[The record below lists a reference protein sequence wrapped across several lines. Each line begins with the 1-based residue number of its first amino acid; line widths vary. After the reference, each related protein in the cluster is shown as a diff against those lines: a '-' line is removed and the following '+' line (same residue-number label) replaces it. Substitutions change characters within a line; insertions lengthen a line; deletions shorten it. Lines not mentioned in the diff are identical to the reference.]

1 MKKILTFAL
10 FILFSSAMCLA
21 HDNQEFRA
29 TWVITWNLIDSDLS
43 TWRNEVLDRTIIE
56 NHARANMNAVLW
68 QVRQGGTAYYKSSYE
83 PWGYY
88 AGYRYPGYDPL
99 AYAIREAHKRGL
111 EVHAW
116 FNTFDAS
123 STHDGAPSHEH
134 PEWVCRDRDGHP
146 MTSHR
151 SLSPGLPEVRAYLVK
166 VAMEIVRKYDID
178 GLHLDYVRWNE
189 YTNGLQSQ
197 RFAKMF
203 PENRMLDG
211 MITEAQIEELN
222 SNQAGRYLYD
232 VEHPYSAGV
241 PSGFASWED
250 WWRWSVTEFVRTLH
264 DSIQAVK
271 PWVRLS
277 AAVLGKYNWSG
288 WQAYGTVYQD
298 AALWFNKGYVDQLTP
313 MHYHWTT
320 PQGFYGMLVGDCPH
334 CWEQYIREG
343 IQAGRLYSVGPGSYI
358 LAQNHVWNNHPA
370 IVKKVR
376 TIPWVD
382 GFQFFSYGSW
392 RDYNYWDDAR
402 REFFQ
407 NKTKVRPIPQF
418 AQTPPDPPNVT
429 LTKIDSLHYQIDV
442 SVPALPEGQSARF
455 VVYRSKDDS
464 LDVGKDEIVNIHFG
478 SENYSIQDSSSGYQ
492 DFNGRYR
499 YFATSLD
506 RFWNESAVSN
516 VVLSDSI
523 PSFAPVV
530 VFSSPSEGDT
540 IHVRDLV
547 VLKFSKTMDTTSVNQ
562 AIRFQPAVPIEAIK
576 WSADRKTVTIIP
588 NALSGFTF
596 GADYTLTLP
605 PEVTDVNG
613 RSIDGNGD
621 GIEGDAFVLHFHTYS
636 EDIYGPLVE
645 NSFPPKEPY
654 MNTFDVDAPVT
665 VVFNELINHRTVTDS
680 SVAIYHNNQ
689 TIEIDR
695 QVNDSDS
702 RSILSVKPKE
712 PFLPSSV
719 YTILVR
725 KTVTDTTGNPMD
737 DRYFVNFK
745 TFGFHY
751 YDTRLID
758 DFTNSGYWKQPSYSG
773 STVGIVVP
781 ECQFGYTR
789 SVYLPASASRPA
801 YRRSAFL
808 KYSWDTGQSQHL
820 LREFLSGGAP
830 RAVEFDTTVILQVY
844 LFGDGSGNK
853 FRFALDEGNASSWTG
868 HEVSKWVTID
878 WLGWRLVEWKLSDP
892 NSVGD
897 WLGNG
902 VLDGT
907 RYRIDS
913 FQLTYG
919 ENAAPRGILYF
930 DNLRI
935 TRRTNAPVLVEEQPA
950 RLPAAFALQ
959 QNYPNPFNPTTTI
972 VFSLPRKEHV
982 SLVVYNLMG
991 KVVKTL
997 VDQTLPA
1004 GRHTVAFDG
1013 TALSSGIYYY
1023 RLIHN
1028 GGSITRKMLLA
1039 K

>member
-1 MKKILTFAL
+1 MKKILLTAL
-10 FILFSSAMCLA
+10 FLSLLFGTSRARN
-21 HDNQEFRA
+21 NQEFRA
-29 TWVITWNLIDSDLS
+29 TWVITWNLIDTDLS
-43 TWRNEVLDRTIIE
+43 TWRNEALDRTIIE
-56 NHARANMNAVLW
+56 NHKRANMNAVLW
-68 QVRQGGTAYYKSSYE
+68 QVRQGGTAYYQSSYE

-99 AYAIREAHKRGL
+99 AYAIREAHKRGM

-123 STHDGAPSHEH
+123 STHSGAPSHEH
-134 PEWVCRDRDGHP
+134 PEWVCRDRDGNP

-211 MITEAQIEELN
+211 MITEAQIKELN

-241 PSGFASWED
+241 PAGFDTWED

-334 CWEQYIREG
+334 CWGQYIQEG
-343 IQAGRLYSVGPGSYI
+343 IKAGRLYSVGPGSYI
-358 LAQNHVWNNHPA
+358 LASNHVWNNHPA

-376 TIPWVD
+376 TVPWVD
-382 GFQFFSYGSW
+382 GFQFFSYGTW
-392 RDYNYWDDAR
+392 RDYNYWDEAR
-402 REFFQ
+402 KEFFQ

-418 AQTPPDPPNVT
+418 AQEPPAQPAVA

-442 SVPALPEGQSARF
+442 TVPSLPEGQSARF
-455 VVYRSKDDS
+455 AVYRSTDDS
-464 LDVGKDEIVNIHFG
+464 LDVAKDEIVEIHFG
-478 SENYSIQDSSSGYQ
+478 RENFSVQDSSSGYQ

-516 VVLSDSI
+516 AVLSDSI
-523 PSFAPVV
+523 PSFPPTVV
-530 VFSSPSEGDT
+530 STSPAEGDS
-540 IHVRDLV
+540 IHVRDLI
-547 VLKFSKTMDTTSVNQ
+547 VLTFSKTMDTTSVDQ
-562 AIRFQPAVPIEAIK
+562 HIQFEPPVGIDEIK
-576 WSADRKTVTIIP
+576 WSFDRKTVTIIP
-588 NALSGFTF
+588 NAVNGLAF
-596 GADYTLTLP
+596 GTDYTLTLP
-605 PEVTDVNG
+605 SLVTDING
-613 RSIDGNGD
+613 RAIDGNGD
-621 GIEGDAFVLHFHTYS
+621 GVAGDPFVLHFHTLA
-636 EDIYGPLVE
+636 EDIYGPLVVS
-645 NSFPPKEPY
+645 SFPTKEAY
-654 MNTFDVDAPVT
+654 MNAFDVDAPLT
-665 VVFNELINHRTVTDS
+665 VIFSELIDHSTVTDT
-680 SVAIYHNNQ
+680 SVAIYHNNAV
-689 TIEIDR
+689 IESKH
-695 QVNDSDS
+695 QVNDTNGKSV
-702 RSILSVKPKE
+702 LSVKPTE
-712 PFLPSSV
+712 PFAPASV
-719 YTILVR
+719 FTLLVN
-725 KTVTDTTGNPMD
+725 KTVSDTAGNPMD
-737 DRYFVNFK
+737 DRFFVNFK
-745 TFGFHY
+745 TFQYHY
-751 YDTRLID
+751 YDTKIID
-758 DFTNSGYWKQPSYSG
+758 DFTNSGYWKEPSYSG
-773 STVGIVVP
+773 STVGIVVRQ
-781 ECQFGYTR
+781 CQFGYTR
-789 SVYLPASASRPA
+789 SVYLPASATRPA

-808 KYSWDTGQSQHL
+808 KYAWDTGQSEHL
-820 LREFLSGGAP
+820 LREYLSGGPA
-830 RAVEFDTTVILQVY
+830 RAVEFDTTFILQVY

-853 FRFALDEGNASSWTG
+853 FRFALDEGNATAWTG
-868 HEVSKWVTID
+868 HEVSKWVTIN
-878 WLGWRLVEWKLSDP
+878 WIGWRLVEWRLSDP

-913 FQLTYG
+913 FQLTLG
-919 ENAAPRGILYF
+919 ENAAPKGLVYF

-935 TRRTNAPVLVEEQPA
+935 TRRTSAPVLVEEHPA
-950 RLPAAFALQ
+950 TAPFVFSLQ

-972 VFSLPRKEHV
+972 TFTLSRKEHV

-997 VDQTLPA
+997 VNQTLPA
-1004 GRHTVAFDG
+1004 GQHAVAFDG
-1013 TALSSGIYYY
+1013 SDFSSGVYYY
-1023 RLIHN
+1023 RLIHE
-1028 GGSITRKMLLA
+1028 GGSVTRKMLLT

>member
-1 MKKILTFAL
+1 MKKI
-10 FILFSSAMCLA
+10 FIWIVFFFMLAGSSIARN
-21 HDNQEFRA
+21 NQEFRA

-56 NHARANMNAVLW
+56 NHKKANMNAILW
-68 QVRQGGTAYYKSSYE
+68 QVRQGGTAYYQSSYE

-99 AYAIREAHKRGL
+99 AFAIKEAHKRGM

-151 SLSPGLPEVRAYLVK
+151 SLSPGLPEVRAYLIK

-189 YTNGLQSQ
+189 YTNGRQSQ

-203 PENRMLDG
+203 PENQMLDG
-211 MITEAQIEELN
+211 MITEEQIEELN

-241 PSGFASWED
+241 PAGFHTWED

-334 CWEQYIREG
+334 CWSQYIQEG

-358 LAQNHVWNNHPA
+358 LASNNAWNNHPA
-370 IVKKVR
+370 IVEKVR

-382 GFQFFSYGSW
+382 GFQFFSYGTW
-392 RDYNYWDDAR
+392 RDYRYWDEAR
-402 REFFQ
+402 KEFFQ

-418 AQTPPDPPNVT
+418 AKEPPPPPTVE
-429 LTKIDSLHYQIDV
+429 LTKIDSLHYKIDV
-442 SVPALPEGQSARF
+442 TVPALPEGQSARF
-455 VVYRSKDDS
+455 AVYRSADDS
-464 LDVGKDEIVNIHFG
+464 LDVAKDEIVDIHFG
-478 SENYSIQDSSSGYQ
+478 CENYTVLDSSSGYQ

-516 VVLSDSI
+516 AVLSDSI

-530 VFSSPSEGDT
+530 LSSSPAEGDS
-540 IHVRDLV
+540 IHVRDLI
-547 VLKFSKTMDTTSVNQ
+547 VLTFSKTMDTTSVNRYLQ
-562 AIRFQPAVPIEAIK
+562 LEPSVPIEEFK

-588 NALSGFTF
+588 NALHGLVF
-596 GADYTLTLP
+596 GTDYTLTLP
-605 PEVTDVNG
+605 PEVTDING
-613 RSIDGNGD
+613 KAIDGNGD
-621 GIEGDAFVLHFHTYS
+621 GVPGDPFVLHFHTYA
-636 EDIYGPLVE
+636 EDIYGPLIV
-645 NSFPPKEPY
+645 STFPTKEPY
-654 MNTFDVDAPVT
+654 VKSLDVDVPLT
-665 VVFNELINHRTVTDS
+665 VVFNELIDHSTVSDS
-680 SVAIYHNNQ
+680 TVAIYHNNSV
-689 TIEIDR
+689 IESDH
-695 QVNDSDS
+695 QVNDLNGASV
-702 RSILSVKPKE
+702 LSVKPKE
-712 PFLPSSV
+712 PFAPQSV
-719 YTILVR
+719 YTLLLSKAI
-725 KTVTDTTGNPMD
+725 TDTAGNPMD
-737 DRYFVNFK
+737 DRYFVNFR
-745 TFGFHY
+745 TFPYHY
-751 YDTRLID
+751 YDIRLID
-758 DFTNSGYWKQPSYSG
+758 DFTNSGYWKEPSYSG

-808 KYSWDTGQSQHL
+808 KYSWDMGQSEHL
-820 LREFLSGGAP
+820 LREFLAGGPP
-830 RAVEFDTTVILQVY
+830 RSVEFDTTVILQVY

-853 FRFALDEGNASSWTG
+853 FRFALDEGNANGWTG
-868 HEVSKWVTID
+868 HEVSKWVTVN

-892 NSVGD
+892 TSVGD

-907 RYRIDS
+907 HYRIDS
-913 FQLTYG
+913 FQLTLG
-919 ENAAPRGILYF
+919 DHAAKKGIFYF

-935 TRRTNAPVLVEEQPA
+935 VRRTSAPVLVEEH
-950 RLPAAFALQ
+950 PAAAPVHFSLW
-959 QNYPNPFNPTTTI
+959 QNYPNPFNPSTTI
-972 VFSLPRKEHV
+972 VFSLSKKEHV
-982 SLVVYNLMG
+982 TLVVYNVMG
-991 KVVKTL
+991 KVVQTL
-997 VDQTLPA
+997 VDRTLPA
-1004 GRHTVAFDG
+1004 GQHTVTFNG
-1013 TALSSGIYYY
+1013 RELSSGVYYY
-1023 RLIHN
+1023 RLIHE
-1028 GGSITRKMLLA
+1028 GSSQTRKMLLT